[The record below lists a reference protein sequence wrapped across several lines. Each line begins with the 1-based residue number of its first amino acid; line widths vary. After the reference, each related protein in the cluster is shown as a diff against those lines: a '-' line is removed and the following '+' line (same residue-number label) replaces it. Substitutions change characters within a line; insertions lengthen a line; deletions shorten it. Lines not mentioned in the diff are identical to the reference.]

1 MSDEHGHD
9 DHGHHGTIAPFVFS
23 IGAAIM
29 FIGLVMATAGGE
41 DQTADSGYWFV
52 FFLGLAGLMTGFFMW
67 VQDYW
72 GQDSE
77 EDEDIE
83 AYHDFWATISTRK
96 FGMWIFLLTEVMVF
110 STLLSAYLRYRAAVP
125 DYEHGIYCGEMF
137 ELCWVP
143 AADVIRSHLIFG
155 VINTFALL
163 LSSLTVVLALY
174 AAKNNNPKATTRY
187 LIATFVLGAMFLVL
201 KIWEWNEMKNYNF
214 WDEEH
219 YGCNLVD
226 GQQIEEHCIAP
237 KYADGFWIDTSLEGS
252 TFYITTGTHGAHV
265 FVGLI
270 ALVYLIAKSNKDGYN
285 EEYHDTIELFGLY
298 WHYVD
303 LVWVFVF
310 PFFYLY

>member
-1 MSDEHGHD
+1 MSD
-9 DHGHHGTIAPFVFS
+9 DHGHHGTIAPFVFC
-23 IGAAIM
+23 IGAAVM
-29 FIGLVMATAGGE
+29 FIGLVMATAGNG
-41 DQTADSGYWFV
+41 DNTGDNGYWFV
-52 FFLGLAGLMTGFFMW
+52 FFLGLAGLLTGFFLW

-72 GQDSE
+72 DQDSE
-77 EDEDIE
+77 EGEEIE
-83 AYHDFWATISTRK
+83 GYHDFWSSITTRK

-125 DYEHGIYCGEMF
+125 DYDSGIDCGLEF

-187 LIATFVLGAMFLVL
+187 LMITFVLGALFLIL
-201 KIWEWNEMKNYNF
+201 KIWEWGEMKNGHF
-214 WDEEH
+214 WDAEH
-219 YGCNLVD
+219 CDVMKQD
-226 GQQIEEHCIAP
+226 IAHHCIAP
-237 KYADGFWIDTSLEGS
+237 KYEDGFWLDTSLEGT

-270 ALVYLIAKSNKDGYN
+270 ALVYLIAKANKGAYN
-285 EEYHDTIELFGLY
+285 EKYHDTIELFGLY

-303 LVWVFVF
+303 VVWVFVF

>member
-1 MSDEHGHD
+1 MSDE
-9 DHGHHGTIAPFVFS
+9 HGHHGTIAPFVFC
-23 IGAAIM
+23 IGAAVM
-29 FIGLVMATAGGE
+29 FIGLVMATAGNG
-41 DQTADSGYWFV
+41 DNTGDNGYWFV
-52 FFLGLAGLMTGFFMW
+52 FFLGLAGLLTGFFLW

-72 GQDSE
+72 DQDSE
-77 EDEDIE
+77 EGEEIE
-83 AYHDFWATISTRK
+83 GYHDFWSSITTRK

-125 DYEHGIYCGEMF
+125 DYDSGIDCGLEF

-143 AADVIRSHLIFG
+143 AADVIRSHLVFG

-187 LIATFVLGAMFLVL
+187 LMVTFALGALFLIL
-201 KIWEWNEMKNYNF
+201 KIWEWGEMKNGHF
-214 WDEEH
+214 WDAEH
-219 YGCNLVD
+219 CDVMKQD
-226 GQQIEEHCIAP
+226 IAHHCIAP
-237 KYADGFWIDTSLEGS
+237 KYEDGFWLDTSLEGT

-270 ALVYLIAKSNKDGYN
+270 ALVYLIAKANKGAYN
-285 EEYHDTIELFGLY
+285 EKYHDTIELFGLY

-303 LVWVFVF
+303 VVWVFVF

>member
-1 MSDEHGHD
+1 MSDSHD
-9 DHGHHGTIAPFVFS
+9 DHGHHGTIAPFVFC
-23 IGAAIM
+23 IGAAVM
-29 FIGLVMATAGGE
+29 FIGLVMATAGNG
-41 DQTADSGYWFV
+41 DNTGDSGYWFV
-52 FFLGLAGLMTGFFMW
+52 FFLGLAGLLTGFFLW

-72 GQDSE
+72 DQDSE
-77 EDEDIE
+77 EGEEIE
-83 AYHDFWATISTRK
+83 GYHDFWSSITTRK

-125 DYEHGIYCGEMF
+125 DYDSGIDCGLEF

-187 LIATFVLGAMFLVL
+187 LMVTFALGALFLIL
-201 KIWEWNEMKNYNF
+201 KIWEWGEMKNGHF
-214 WDEEH
+214 WDAEH
-219 YGCNLVD
+219 CDVMKQD
-226 GQQIEEHCIAP
+226 IAHHCIAP
-237 KYADGFWIDTSLEGS
+237 KYEDGFWLDTSLEGT

-270 ALVYLIAKSNKDGYN
+270 ALVYLIAKANKGAYN
-285 EEYHDTIELFGLY
+285 EKYHDTIELFGLY

-303 LVWVFVF
+303 VVWVFVF

>member
-1 MSDEHGHD
+1 MSD
-9 DHGHHGTIAPFVFS
+9 DHGHHGTIAPFVFC
-23 IGAAIM
+23 IGAAVM
-29 FIGLVMATAGGE
+29 FIGLIMATAGNG
-41 DQTADSGYWFV
+41 DNTGDNGYWFV
-52 FFLGLAGLMTGFFMW
+52 FFLGLAGLLTGFFLW

-72 GQDSE
+72 DQDSE
-77 EDEDIE
+77 EGEEIE
-83 AYHDFWATISTRK
+83 GYHDFWSSITTRK

-125 DYEHGIYCGEMF
+125 DYDSGIDCGLEF

-187 LIATFVLGAMFLVL
+187 LMVTFALGALFLIL
-201 KIWEWNEMKNYNF
+201 KIWEWGEMKNGHF
-214 WDEEH
+214 WDAEH
-219 YGCNLVD
+219 CDVIKQD
-226 GQQIEEHCIAP
+226 IAHHCIAP
-237 KYADGFWIDTSLEGS
+237 KYEDGFWLDTSLEGT

-270 ALVYLIAKSNKDGYN
+270 ALVYLIAKANKGAYN
-285 EEYHDTIELFGLY
+285 EKYHDTIELFGLY

-303 LVWVFVF
+303 VVWVFVF

>member
-1 MSDEHGHD
+1 LSD
-9 DHGHHGTIAPFVFS
+9 DHGHHGTIAPFVFC
-23 IGAAIM
+23 IGAAVM
-29 FIGLVMATAGGE
+29 FIGLVMATAGNG
-41 DQTADSGYWFV
+41 DNTGDNGYWFV
-52 FFLGLAGLMTGFFMW
+52 FFLGLAGLLTGFFLW

-72 GQDSE
+72 DQDSE
-77 EDEDIE
+77 EGEEIE
-83 AYHDFWATISTRK
+83 GYHDFWSSITTRK

-125 DYEHGIYCGEMF
+125 DYDSGIDCGLEF

-187 LIATFVLGAMFLVL
+187 LMITFVLGALFLIL
-201 KIWEWNEMKNYNF
+201 KIWEWGEMKNGHF
-214 WDEEH
+214 WDAEH
-219 YGCNLVD
+219 CDVMKQD
-226 GQQIEEHCIAP
+226 IAHHCIAP
-237 KYADGFWIDTSLEGS
+237 KYEDGFWLDTSLEGT

-270 ALVYLIAKSNKDGYN
+270 ALVYLIAKANKGAYN
-285 EEYHDTIELFGLY
+285 EKYHDTIELFGLY

-303 LVWVFVF
+303 VVWVFVF

>member
-1 MSDEHGHD
+1 MSDE
-9 DHGHHGTIAPFVFS
+9 HGHHGTIAPLLFS
-23 IGAAIM
+23 ISSAVM

-41 DQTADSGYWFV
+41 DKTGDTGYWFI
-52 FFLGLAGLMTGFFMW
+52 FFFGLAGMLTGFMMW

-72 GQDSE
+72 NQTSE
-77 EDEDIE
+77 EGEEIKV
-83 AYHDFWATISTRK
+83 YHEFWGTITTRK

-125 DYEHGIYCGEMF
+125 DYDSNLAECVGIDP
-137 ELCWVP
+137 CWVP

-187 LIATFVLGAMFLVL
+187 LMATFVLGAIFLIL
-201 KIWEWNEMKNYNF
+201 KLWEWGEMKNGHF
-214 WDEEH
+214 WSDH
-219 YGCNLVD
+219 CDPLKQD
-226 GQQIEEHCIAP
+226 IAHHCIAP
-237 KYADGFWIDTSLEGS
+237 KYEHGFWLDTSLEGS

>member
-1 MSDEHGHD
+1 MSGEHGHD
-9 DHGHHGTIAPFVFS
+9 DHHDHEGHINTIAPFVFS
-23 IGAAIM
+23 LASAIM
-29 FIGLVMATAGGE
+29 FIGLVMATAGE
-41 DQTADSGYWFV
+41 NSGYWFI
-52 FFLGLAGLMTGFFMW
+52 FLLGLAGMITGFFMW
-67 VQDYW
+67 IQDYW
-72 GQDSE
+72 DQDSE
-77 EDEDIE
+77 EGEDME
-83 AYHDFWATISTRK
+83 TYHHFWDTISTRK

-125 DYEHGIYCGEMF
+125 DYDPGIDCGLQF
-137 ELCWVP
+137 EDCWVP
-143 AADVIRSHLIFG
+143 AADVIRSHLIWG

-174 AAKNNNPKATTRY
+174 AAKNNNPKAATRY
-187 LIATFVLGAMFLVL
+187 LMVTFVLGAMFLVL
-201 KIWEWNEMKNYNF
+201 KLWEWNEMRHYNF
-214 WDEEH
+214 WDEAH
-219 YGCNLVD
+219 YGCDVTQ
-226 GQQIEEHCIAP
+226 GQDIENHCVAP

-270 ALVYLIAKSNKDGYN
+270 ALGYLIAKSNKEGYN

>member
-1 MSDEHGHD
+1 LSD
-9 DHGHHGTIAPFVFS
+9 DHGHHGTIAPFVFC
-23 IGAAIM
+23 IGAAVM
-29 FIGLVMATAGGE
+29 FIGLVMATAGNG
-41 DQTADSGYWFV
+41 DNTGDNGYWFV
-52 FFLGLAGLMTGFFMW
+52 FFLGLAGLLTGFFLW

-72 GQDSE
+72 DQDSE
-77 EDEDIE
+77 EGEDIE
-83 AYHDFWATISTRK
+83 GYHDFWSSITTRK

-125 DYEHGIYCGEMF
+125 DYDSGIDCGLEF

-187 LIATFVLGAMFLVL
+187 LMATFVLGALFLIL
-201 KIWEWNEMKNYNF
+201 KIWEWGEMKNGHF
-214 WDEEH
+214 WDAEH
-219 YGCNLVD
+219 CD
-226 GQQIEEHCIAP
+226 ITKQDIAHHCIAP
-237 KYADGFWIDTSLEGS
+237 KYEDGFWLDTSLEGT

-270 ALVYLIAKSNKDGYN
+270 ALVYLIAKANKGAYN
-285 EEYHDTIELFGLY
+285 EKYHDTIELFGLY

-303 LVWVFVF
+303 VVWVFVF

>member
-1 MSDEHGHD
+1 MSD
-9 DHGHHGTIAPFVFS
+9 DHGHHGTIAPFVFC
-23 IGAAIM
+23 IGAAVM
-29 FIGLVMATAGGE
+29 FIGLVMATAGNG
-41 DQTADSGYWFV
+41 DNTGDNGYWFV
-52 FFLGLAGLMTGFFMW
+52 FFLGLAGLLTGFFLW

-72 GQDSE
+72 DQDSE
-77 EDEDIE
+77 EGEEIE
-83 AYHDFWATISTRK
+83 GYHDFWSSITTRK

-125 DYEHGIYCGEMF
+125 DYDSGIDCGLEF

-187 LIATFVLGAMFLVL
+187 LMATFVLGALFLIL
-201 KIWEWNEMKNYNF
+201 KIWEWGEMKNGHF
-214 WDEEH
+214 WDAEH
-219 YGCNLVD
+219 CD
-226 GQQIEEHCIAP
+226 ITKQDITHHCIAP
-237 KYADGFWIDTSLEGS
+237 KYEDGFWLDTSLEGT

-270 ALVYLIAKSNKDGYN
+270 ALVYLIAKANKGAYN
-285 EEYHDTIELFGLY
+285 EKYHDTIELFGLY

-303 LVWVFVF
+303 VVWVFVF

>member
-1 MSDEHGHD
+1 MSDSHD
-9 DHGHHGTIAPFVFS
+9 DHGHHGTIAPFVFC
-23 IGAAIM
+23 IGAAVM
-29 FIGLVMATAGGE
+29 FIGLVMATAGNG
-41 DQTADSGYWFV
+41 DNTGDSGYWFV
-52 FFLGLAGLMTGFFMW
+52 FFLGLAGLLTGFFLW

-72 GQDSE
+72 DQDSAEGE
-77 EDEDIE
+77 EIE
-83 AYHDFWATISTRK
+83 GYHDFWSSITTRK

-125 DYEHGIYCGEMF
+125 DYDSGIDCGLEF

-187 LIATFVLGAMFLVL
+187 LMVTFALGALFLIL
-201 KIWEWNEMKNYNF
+201 KIWEWGEMKNGHF
-214 WDEEH
+214 WDAEH
-219 YGCNLVD
+219 CDVMKQD
-226 GQQIEEHCIAP
+226 IAHHCIAP
-237 KYADGFWIDTSLEGS
+237 KYEDGFWLDTSLEGT

-270 ALVYLIAKSNKDGYN
+270 ALVYLIAKANKGAYN
-285 EEYHDTIELFGLY
+285 EKYHDTIELFGLY

-303 LVWVFVF
+303 VVWVFVF

>member
-1 MSDEHGHD
+1 MSGDN
-9 DHGHHGTIAPFVFS
+9 GHHGTIAPFLFCVAS
-23 IGAAIM
+23 AVM

-41 DQTADSGYWFV
+41 KVNGAATGDTGYWFI
-52 FFLGLAGLMTGFFMW
+52 FFFGLAGMLTGFMIW

-72 GQDSE
+72 NQTTE
-77 EDEDIE
+77 EGEEIE
-83 AYHDFWATISTRK
+83 VYHEYWGTITTRK

-125 DYEHGIYCGEMF
+125 DYDPGIDCGVDF

-187 LIATFVLGAMFLVL
+187 LTATLILGTIFLVL
-201 KIWEWNEMKNYNF
+201 KLWEWGEMKDGHF
-214 WDEEH
+214 WGEKCSIAAQDIAH
-219 YGCNLVD
+219 
-226 GQQIEEHCIAP
+226 HCIAP
-237 KYADGFWIDTSLEGS
+237 KYENGFWLDTSLEGS

>member
-1 MSDEHGHD
+1 
-9 DHGHHGTIAPFVFS
+9 
-23 IGAAIM
+23 M
-29 FIGLVMATAGGE
+29 FIGLIMATAGNG
-41 DQTADSGYWFV
+41 DNTGDNGYWFV
-52 FFLGLAGLMTGFFMW
+52 FFLGLAGLLTGFFLW

-72 GQDSE
+72 DQDSE
-77 EDEDIE
+77 EGEEIE
-83 AYHDFWATISTRK
+83 GYHDFWSSITTRK

-125 DYEHGIYCGEMF
+125 DYDSGIDCGLEF

-187 LIATFVLGAMFLVL
+187 LMVTFALGALFLIL
-201 KIWEWNEMKNYNF
+201 KIWEWGEMKNGHF
-214 WDEEH
+214 WDAEH
-219 YGCNLVD
+219 CDVMKQD
-226 GQQIEEHCIAP
+226 IAHHCIAP
-237 KYADGFWIDTSLEGS
+237 KYEDGFWLDTSLEGT

-270 ALVYLIAKSNKDGYN
+270 ALVYLIAKANKGAYN
-285 EEYHDTIELFGLY
+285 EKYHDTIELFGLY

-303 LVWVFVF
+303 VVWVFVF

>member
-1 MSDEHGHD
+1 MSD
-9 DHGHHGTIAPFVFS
+9 DHGHHGTIAPFVFC
-23 IGAAIM
+23 IGAAVM
-29 FIGLVMATAGGE
+29 FIGLIMATAGNG
-41 DQTADSGYWFV
+41 DNTGDNGYWFV
-52 FFLGLAGLMTGFFMW
+52 FFLGLAGLLTGFFLW

-72 GQDSE
+72 DQDSE
-77 EDEDIE
+77 EGEEIE
-83 AYHDFWATISTRK
+83 GYHDFWSSITTRK

-125 DYEHGIYCGEMF
+125 DYDSGIDCGLEF

-187 LIATFVLGAMFLVL
+187 LMVTFALGALFLIL
-201 KIWEWNEMKNYNF
+201 KIWEWGEMKNGHF
-214 WDEEH
+214 WDAEH
-219 YGCNLVD
+219 CDVMKQD
-226 GQQIEEHCIAP
+226 IAHHCIAP
-237 KYADGFWIDTSLEGS
+237 KYEDGFWLDTSLEGT

-270 ALVYLIAKSNKDGYN
+270 ALVYLIAKANKGAYN
-285 EEYHDTIELFGLY
+285 EKYHDTIELFGLY

-303 LVWVFVF
+303 VVWVFVF

>member
-1 MSDEHGHD
+1 MSD
-9 DHGHHGTIAPFVFS
+9 DHGHHGTIAPFIFS
-23 IGAAIM
+23 IGAAAM
-29 FIGLVMATAGGE
+29 FIGLVMATAGGN
-41 DQTADSGYWFV
+41 DNTGDTGYWFV
-52 FFLGLAGLMTGFFMW
+52 FFLGLAGLLTGFFMW
-67 VQDYW
+67 IQDYW

-77 EDEDIE
+77 EDEDLE
-83 AYHDFWATISTRK
+83 VYHDFWGTITTRK

-110 STLLSAYLRYRAAVP
+110 STLLGAYLRYRAAVP
-125 DYEHGIYCGEMF
+125 DYADGAACGDLW

-143 AADVIRSHLIFG
+143 AADIIRSHLIFG

-174 AAKNNNPKATTRY
+174 AARNNKPKAATRY
-187 LIATFVLGAMFLVL
+187 LIATFALGALFLIL
-201 KIWEWNEMKNYNF
+201 KAWEWGEMKNGHF
-214 WDEEH
+214 WSDH
-219 YGCNLVD
+219 CNVPGTSIAD
-226 GQQIEEHCIAP
+226 NQDIDHHCIAP
-237 KYADGFWIDTSLEGS
+237 KYEDGFWLDTSLEGS

-270 ALVYLIAKSNKDGYN
+270 ALGYLIAKANKDGYN

-303 LVWVFVF
+303 VVWVFVF